1 MPRTDSRSIHISL
14 PSGDYDV
21 LVGAGLVDR
30 SECFATDLIGA
41 DVLIVTNET
50 VAPLYHD
57 RLLMALGRRRVEA
70 CVLPDGE
77 EFKTLETFSRV
88 IDVLVRAR
96 FHRDVTVVALGGGVI
111 GDIAGFA
118 AACYQRGVDVVQ
130 VPTTLLA
137 QVDASVGGKTGV
149 NHPGGKNLIG
159 AFHQP
164 RLVVADVATLETLP
178 SREYLAGM
186 AEVVKYGAGLDEE
199 FFLWLEQ
206 NVDRLLRREPGPLVE
221 AVARCCECKA
231 RIVEQDEK
239 EAGRRALLNLGHTFG
254 HAFEAAMGY
263 REWLHG
269 EAVSAGM
276 AVAARLSAK
285 LGHLPG
291 TDAGRIIDLLDQ
303 LGLPTRPPDRPA
315 SEIIELMA
323 MDKKVLSGRMRFVL
337 LRAVGDS
344 FVTDDVVREDVESA
358 LQETGAE

>member
-1 MPRTDSRSIHISL
+1 
-14 PSGDYDV
+14 
-21 LVGAGLVDR
+21 
-30 SECFATDLIGA
+30 
-41 DVLIVTNET
+41 
-50 VAPLYHD
+50 
-57 RLLMALGRRRVEA
+57 
-70 CVLPDGE
+70 
-77 EFKTLETFSRV
+77 
-88 IDVLVRAR
+88 
-96 FHRDVTVVALGGGVI
+96 
-111 GDIAGFA
+111 
-118 AACYQRGVDVVQ
+118 
-130 VPTTLLA
+130 
-137 QVDASVGGKTGV
+137 VDASVGGKTGV

-206 NVDRLLRREPGPLVE
+206 NAEALLRRDPGSLVE

-254 HAFEAAMGY
+254 HAFEAATGY

-276 AVAARLSAK
+276 AAAARLSAR
-285 LGHLPG
+285 LGHLPAA
-291 TDAGRIIDLLDQ
+291 DAGRIVRLLKQ
-303 LGLPTRPPDRPA
+303 LGLPTDPPDRPV

-323 MDKKVLSGRMRFVL
+323 MDKKVLSGRIRFVL
-337 LRAVGDS
+337 LRSVGDS
-344 FVTDDVVREDVESA
+344 FVTDAVARGDVESVLKA
-358 LQETGAE
+358 GDPE

>member
-21 LVGAGLVDR
+21 LVGAGLIDR
-30 SECFATDLIGA
+30 AECFPADLVGGDA
-41 DVLIVTNET
+41 LIVTNET
-50 VAPLYHD
+50 VAPLYYD
-57 RLLMALGRRRVEA
+57 RLLRALDGRRVET

-77 EFKTLETFSRV
+77 QFKTLETFSRV
-88 IDVLVRAR
+88 IDVLVSAR
-96 FHRDVTVVALGGGVI
+96 FHRDATVLALGGGVV

-118 AACYQRGVDVVQ
+118 AACYQRGVAVVQ

-178 SREYLAGM
+178 PREYLAGM

-199 FFLWLEQ
+199 FFVWLER
-206 NVDRLLRREPGPLVE
+206 NVEGLLRREPGPLVE

-231 RIVEQDEK
+231 RIVEQDER

-254 HAFEAAMGY
+254 HAFEAATGY

-276 AVAARLSAK
+276 AVAARLSAS
-285 LGHLPG
+285 LGHLAAA
-291 TDAGRIIDLLDQ
+291 DAGRIVGLLER
-303 LGLPTRPPDRPA
+303 LGLPTRPPSRPVP
-315 SEIIELMA
+315 EIVEFMA

-344 FVTDDVVREDVESA
+344 FVTDDVAGEDVESA
-358 LQETGAE
+358 LKEMVPG

>member
-1 MPRTDSRSIHISL
+1 M
-14 PSGDYDV
+14 
-21 LVGAGLVDR
+21 DR
-30 SECFATDLIGA
+30 RECFPPDVVGT

-50 VAPLYHD
+50 VAPLYQD
-57 RLLMALGRRRVEA
+57 RLLLALGERRVET
-70 CVLPDGE
+70 CMLPDGE
-77 EFKTLETFSRV
+77 EFKTLESFSRV
-88 IDVLVRAR
+88 IDVLVTAR
-96 FHRDVTVVALGGGVI
+96 FHRDATVVALGGGVI
-111 GDIAGFA
+111 GDIAGFS
-118 AACYQRGVDVVQ
+118 AACYQRGVPVVQ

-206 NVDRLLRREPGPLVE
+206 NAEALLRRDPGSLVE

-254 HAFEAAMGY
+254 HAFEAATGY

-276 AVAARLSAK
+276 AAAARLSAR
-285 LGHLPG
+285 LGHLPAA
-291 TDAGRIIDLLDQ
+291 DAGRIVRLLKQ
-303 LGLPTRPPDRPA
+303 LGLPTDPPDRPV

-323 MDKKVLSGRMRFVL
+323 MDKKVLSGRIRFVL
-337 LRAVGDS
+337 LRSVGDS
-344 FVTDDVVREDVESA
+344 FVTDAVARGDVESVLKA
-358 LQETGAE
+358 GDPE

>member
-1 MPRTDSRSIHISL
+1 MTRTDSRSIHISL
-14 PSGDYDV
+14 PAGDYDV
-21 LVGAGLVDR
+21 LVGAGLIDR
-30 SECFATDLIGA
+30 QESFPEDLVGP

-57 RLLMALGRRRVEA
+57 RLLLSLGERRVET
-70 CVLPDGE
+70 CMLPDGE
-77 EFKTLETFSRV
+77 EFKTLESFSRV
-88 IDVLVRAR
+88 IDVLVTAR
-96 FHRDVTVVALGGGVI
+96 FHRDATVVALGGGVI

-118 AACYQRGVDVVQ
+118 AACYQRGVPVVQ

-149 NHPGGKNLIG
+149 NHPAGKNLIG

-199 FFLWLEQ
+199 FFQWLEQ
-206 NVDRLLRREPGPLVE
+206 NADALLQRDPGSLVE
-221 AVARCCECKA
+221 AVARCCACKA

-254 HAFEAAMGY
+254 HAFEAATEY

-276 AVAARLSAK
+276 AAAARLSAR
-285 LGHLPG
+285 LGHLPDS
-291 TDAGRIIDLLDQ
+291 DAARMIRLLKN
-303 LGLPTRPPDRPA
+303 LGLPTHPPERPV
-315 SEIIELMA
+315 SEIIEFMA
-323 MDKKVLSGRMRFVL
+323 MDKKVLLGRIRFVL
-337 LRAVGDS
+337 LRAIGDS
-344 FVTDDVVREDVESA
+344 FVTDAVLREDLEAA
-358 LQETGAE
+358 LTNGGPE